1 MTIQAEFFKSRKSG
15 PEGSKLKS
23 QNYISRQL
31 KNWAH
36 NIVGKKQIFLTG
48 LPLFPHHV
56 CFKMRAKLSTLELGN
71 KFVIFLSFF
80 VVNMR
85 HS

>member
-1 MTIQAEFFKSRKSG
+1 MTIQAEIFKSRKSR

-36 NIVGKKQIFLTG
+36 QHSWKKANFSHRFTIIPTSCVL
-48 LPLFPHHV
+48 
-56 CFKMRAKLSTLELGN
+56 
-71 KFVIFLSFF
+71 
-80 VVNMR
+80 
-85 HS
+85 

>member
-36 NIVGKKQIFLTG
+36 
-48 LPLFPHHV
+48 
-56 CFKMRAKLSTLELGN
+56 
-71 KFVIFLSFF
+71 
-80 VVNMR
+80 R
-85 HS
+85 HSWKKANFSHRFTIIPTSCVL